1 MTAIAAFAPLHAEI
15 AKLRRSLSGLMV
27 LAAPV
32 VLAVFTFANMVRLDE
47 PRSWDSWLQGT
58 TAIWAQFMLPMSM
71 TAITVLAA
79 QAEHGPRSWDYLR
92 ALPLPRWRLYAS
104 KAVMVMGLGAAM
116 TALVALAVPGAAML
130 AGLAKP
136 AIAASGGGDIAAYA
150 ASLGKMLAASTL
162 LVAIQLWVALRFAS
176 FAPALATGIAG
187 TFFALT
193 AWNAQNGIY
202 FPWLMPINTLADEP
216 GRAGLALALGG
227 AGGVAVFAAMT
238 AHLSVR
244 EHQG

>member
-1 MTAIAAFAPLHAEI
+1 MTAIAVFAPLHAEM

-27 LAAPV
+27 LAAPA
-32 VLAVFTFANMVRLDE
+32 VLAVFVFANMVRLDE
-47 PRSWDSWLQGT
+47 PRSWESWLHGT

-79 QAEHGPRSWDYLR
+79 QTEHGPRSWDYLR
-92 ALPLPRWRLYAS
+92 ALPLPRWRLYAA

-116 TALVALAVPGAAML
+116 TALAVLAVPGAVLL

-136 AIAASGGGDIAAYA
+136 AIAATGYPDMATYA
-150 ASLGKMLAASTL
+150 ASLARMLAASTL
-162 LVAIQLWVALRFAS
+162 LVAIQLWIALRFAS

-202 FPWLMPINTLADEP
+202 FPWLMPINTLASDA

-227 AGGVAVFAAMT
+227 AGGMAVFAAMT
-238 AHLSVR
+238 AHLSGR
-244 EHQG
+244 EYQG

>member
-1 MTAIAAFAPLHAEI
+1 MTAIATFAPLHAEI

-27 LAAPV
+27 LAAPA
-32 VLAVFTFANMVRLDE
+32 VLAVFVFANMVRIDD

-58 TAIWAQFMLPMSM
+58 TAVWAQFMLPMSM

-79 QAEHGPRSWDYLR
+79 QTEHGPRSWDYLR

-116 TALVALAVPGAAML
+116 TALVVLAVPGAVL
-130 AGLAKP
+130 LGGLFKP
-136 AIAASGGGDIAAYA
+136 AVAATGAPDLPGYL
-150 ASLGKMLAASTL
+150 ASLMRMLAAATL
-162 LVAIQLWVALRFAS
+162 LVAIQLWIALRFAS

-202 FPWLMPINTLADEP
+202 FPWLMPINTLADDP

-227 AGGVAVFAAMT
+227 AGGVAVFTAMT
-238 AHLSVR
+238 AHLSRR
-244 EHQG
+244 EQQG